1 MYFEGQIYL
10 FYERLSLEFI
20 PRGDV
25 SRTFYLLTWKKWWI
39 FCKRRNWYHLFIA
52 NSSNPIQD
60 GPFLGCSRIGGLK
73 GQKAPFSKI
82 CRRYLTLMKLGTVIP
97 YLKKI
102 EKNVEITWH
111 TNWVSFAGISI
122 VSPEISNFCYI
133 KKYRLHFFN
142 TQSLTL
148 LILFEYFK
156 VVSINMVAIS
166 IMSAKLASLGLLKIK
181 VF

>member
-1 MYFEGQIYL
+1 MALFIVNNRGARKTRVSLSLILNLPTITVQYFPCWLPASVWANQLKVRANTTFKSVYFEGQIYL

-73 GQKAPFSKI
+73 GK
-82 CRRYLTLMKLGTVIP
+82 RRLS
-97 YLKKI
+97 LKSVADI
-102 EKNVEITWH
+102 LHWWNL
-111 TNWVSFAGISI
+111 AQL
-122 VSPEISNFCYI
+122 
-133 KKYRLHFFN
+133 YR
-142 TQSLTL
+142 T
-148 LILFEYFK
+148 
-156 VVSINMVAIS
+156 
-166 IMSAKLASLGLLKIK
+166 
-181 VF
+181 